1 MLRKS
6 TLAKKQHRAALLF
19 LMPHFIGFFVF
30 VILSIAATFVI
41 SFYDWNMINPAKFVG
56 ADNYVKLFTND
67 SIAVKTGINTLVYTF
82 FTVIFIVA
90 FSLLAALGLSKD
102 IKGTVFF
109 RTVYFLPAVASLVA
123 VSLVWLFIYN
133 TDHGLLN
140 HVLRFIGIVH
150 PPAWLSS
157 SKWSLSAVII
167 MSVWGQIGFFMIIFI
182 AGLKN
187 IPRELYEAARIDG
200 ANSWQSFWRITLP
213 LLSPTT
219 FFVVIMCIINSFQ
232 VFEQAFIMTQG
243 GPNFSTTTAV
253 LYIYNTGFK
262 FHKMGYASSI
272 GWVLFLC
279 IFVVTLIQMRL
290 QKKWVHY

>member
-1 MLRKS
+1 MKKS
-6 TLAKKQHRAALLF
+6 TLAKKQWRAALFF
-19 LMPHFIGFFVF
+19 LAPHFIGFFIF
-30 VILSIAATFVI
+30 VVLSIAATFII
-41 SFYDWNMINPAKFVG
+41 SFYDWNMINPPEFIG
-56 ADNYVKLFTND
+56 TDNYVKLFTDD
-67 SIAVKTGINTLVYTF
+67 SIAAKTALNTLFYTV
-82 FTVIFIVA
+82 FTVILIVV
-90 FSLLAALGLSKD
+90 FSLLAALGLCRD

-109 RTVYFLPAVASLVA
+109 RTVYFLPTVASLVA
-123 VSLVWLFIYN
+123 VSLVWMFIYN

-140 HVLRFIGIVH
+140 HVLRFIGITH

-157 SKWSLSAVII
+157 SKWSMPAVII
-167 MSVWGQIGFFMIIFI
+167 MSVWGQIGFFMVIFI

-187 IPRELYEAARIDG
+187 IPHELYEAAKIDG
-200 ANSWQSFWRITLP
+200 ASPWQSFWSITFP

-232 VFEQAFIMTQG
+232 VFEQAFIMTDG

-262 FHKMGYASSI
+262 FHKMGYASAI

-279 IFVVTLIQMRL
+279 IFVVTIIQMRF